1 MEGSLLRNE
10 SEKLAVVQKV
20 HMGFAYTFPDMS
32 VSLAVVPIILIRISL
47 VNLHAC
53 WVFLA
58 GKTCRIRH

>member
-1 MEGSLLRNE
+1 MRNE

-20 HMGFAYTFPDMS
+20 HTDFAYAFPDMPFN
-32 VSLAVVPIILIRISL
+32 LAVVPIILMRISL

-58 GKTCRIRH
+58 GKKWVGYDITLL